1 MDTTLTV
8 KIPKKVKDDA
18 KRIADELGIPLT
30 TVVNSMLRK
39 FAHDKEVT
47 FSVYPTLK
55 PEKAAELDRISDE
68 MDKHPERSLVF
79 ESAEDLIAHM
89 DKVWVKGK
97 KRIKKLR

>member
-8 KIPKKVKDDA
+8 KIPKKVKADA

-47 FSVYPTLK
+47 FSVYPTLR

-68 MDKHPERSLVF
+68 MERGIGVSGPFDSAKELF
-79 ESAEDLIAHM
+79 EHM
-89 DKVWVKGK
+89 DSMRQKSRS
-97 KRIKKLR
+97 KRK

>member
-8 KIPKKVKDDA
+8 KIPKKVKNDA

-47 FSVYPTLK
+47 FSVYPTLR
-55 PEKAAELDRISDE
+55 PEKAVELDRISDE
-68 MDKHPERSLVF
+68 MDRGIGINGPFR
-79 ESAEDLIAHM
+79 SAEELFEHM
-89 DKVWVKGK
+89 DTTRQKSRGK
-97 KRIKKLR
+97 RK

>member
-8 KIPKKVKDDA
+8 KIPKKVKNDA

-39 FAHDKEVT
+39 FAREKEVT

-68 MDKHPERSLVF
+68 MDAHPEKYPAYTVEEFFARMDGMRK
-79 ESAEDLIAHM
+79 ESTRAR
-89 DKVWVKGK
+89 K
-97 KRIKKLR
+97 KK